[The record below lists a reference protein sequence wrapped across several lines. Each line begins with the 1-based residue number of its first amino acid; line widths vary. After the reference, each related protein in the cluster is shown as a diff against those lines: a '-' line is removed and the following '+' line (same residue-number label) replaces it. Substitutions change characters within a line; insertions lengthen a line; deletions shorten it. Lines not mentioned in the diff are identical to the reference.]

1 MGKKA
6 KAYAYSDKLENDCE
20 PYVPLDEITFINAAK
35 MLRQQADE
43 IQYLKSQLIYQAL
56 ENKLTG
62 NNH

>member
-1 MGKKA
+1 MGMKA
-6 KAYAYSDKLENDCE
+6 EAYALADKLDNECE
-20 PYVPLDEITFINAAK
+20 PYVPLDEIIFIKAAK